1 MRHISLL
8 GLGLLVANS
17 AHADLGG
24 IPKESGWSGFLL
36 GGINVVN
43 YESNFYSGDDDHN
56 TLSGLGSPQS
66 SSAVTPLINADIRY
80 TFADTRTQLFLGN
93 LIQDAI
99 RFDFTQQ
106 LGLRQELGDK
116 GIVGGSLVFSAM
128 PTEQWSDPFAVGVAR
143 SSTDINSTGV
153 RASWDNIWGS
163 NFNGSLTTRNID
175 VDEERSGQQY
185 DAIHHTNYASALDRN
200 GKIHAL
206 ELSYQWRFSGG
217 HVIEPA
223 LIYRD
228 ADLDGRAQRYKQ
240 SGMQLTYAKRGAQW
254 SFVSNLYLG
263 QSNYDEANPL
273 FGQYADA
280 DEFAANAIFFW
291 HNLFGV
297 SSLSATASAAY
308 GKSSSD
314 ISFYDSQA
322 TRFSTGLLYNF

>member
-1 MRHISLL
+1 M
-8 GLGLLVANS
+8 
-17 AHADLGG
+17 
-24 IPKESGWSGFLL
+24 
-36 GGINVVN
+36 
-43 YESNFYSGDDDHN
+43 
-56 TLSGLGSPQS
+56 
-66 SSAVTPLINADIRY
+66 INADIRY
-80 TFADTRTQLFLGN
+80 TFADTRTQIFLGN

-297 SSLSATASAAY
+297 SALSATASAAY

>member
-1 MRHISLL
+1 MRHLPLL
-8 GLGLLVANS
+8 GLGLLAANS
-17 AHADLGG
+17 AYADLGA
-24 IPKESGWSGFLL
+24 IPKQSGWSGFLL
-36 GGINVVN
+36 GGINVID
-43 YESNFYSGDDDHN
+43 YQSNFYSGNDDHS
-56 TLSGLGSPQS
+56 TIAGLDGPQS
-66 SSAVTPLINADIRY
+66 SSTVAPLLNADIRY

-128 PTEQWSDPFAVGVAR
+128 PTEQWSDPYAVGVAR
-143 SSTDINSTGV
+143 SSTDINSTGA
-153 RASWDNIWGS
+153 RASWDKIWGS
-163 NFNGSLTTRNID
+163 NFNASLTTRNID
-175 VDEERSGQQY
+175 VDEERSGSQY
-185 DAIHHTNYASALDRN
+185 GAETAAKLDRN

-206 ELSYQWRFSGG
+206 ELSYQWRFAPGQ
-217 HVIEPA
+217 VLEPA

-228 ADLDGRAQRYKQ
+228 ADLDGSAQRYKQ
-240 SGMQLTYAKRGAQW
+240 SGIQLTYAKRGPQW
-254 SFVSNLYLG
+254 SLVNNLYLG

-280 DEFAANAIFFW
+280 DEFAANVIFFW

-297 SSLSATASAAY
+297 SALSATASAAY
-308 GKSSSD
+308 AKSSSD